1 MKGNKNWTYN
11 KTRGNGKKGWYNN
24 IFCDSTWELAFL
36 VYYKEHDLN
45 IKRCDKRL
53 EYIWNNEKHIYIPDF
68 ETDEG
73 IIEIK
78 GRKTKQSEVK
88 HKQYQNIKIID
99 YKLMIPYLEYVKNK
113 YGDKYWEILY
123 EYKAGCPND

>member
-1 MKGNKNWTYN
+1 M
-11 KTRGNGKKGWYNN
+11 
-24 IFCDSTWELAFL
+24 AFL